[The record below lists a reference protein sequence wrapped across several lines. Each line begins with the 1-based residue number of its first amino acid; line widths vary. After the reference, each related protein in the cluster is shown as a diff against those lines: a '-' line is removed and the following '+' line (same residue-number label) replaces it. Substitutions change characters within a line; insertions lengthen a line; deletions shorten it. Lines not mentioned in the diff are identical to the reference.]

1 MWKGQDE
8 TIRRNEMTP
17 NTIKRTLALLVLL
30 FGIVDS
36 FSEWCNADNDRHL
49 EQAIEAALV
58 DIPPERSS
66 EVQAG
71 SSRPFPILFDGYKV
85 TGLNLLRR
93 QGPLRT
99 YCGNGSQVVNFDL
112 AASEDPILCSF
123 YWRVGG
129 NGSLDLA
136 AYGVRVK
143 TQLKFVQGI
152 PTEDSAAPR
161 KILDEQEE
169 PLTTSLRVARVTFHI
184 GNSTVDRTKATAGF
198 LRHLALASI
207 QDTWEDVFVPK
218 LVHALKEQ

>member
-1 MWKGQDE
+1 
-8 TIRRNEMTP
+8 MTP
-17 NTIKRTLALLVLL
+17 NTIKRTLALLGLL
-30 FGIVDS
+30 FGVVDS
-36 FSEWCNADNDRHL
+36 FSEWCDAENDRRL
-49 EQAIEAALV
+49 EQAVQTALV
-58 DIPPERSS
+58 NIPPEWSS
-66 EVQAG
+66 EVLAAN
-71 SSRPFPILFDGYKV
+71 SRPFYPMLFDGYKV

-93 QGPLRT
+93 LGPLRT

-112 AASEDPILCSF
+112 AALEDPILCSF

-136 AYGVRVK
+136 AYGVRVR

-152 PTEDSAAPR
+152 PSEDSSAPR

-169 PLTTSLRVARVTFHI
+169 PVTTSLRVARVTFHI

-198 LRHLALASI
+198 LKNLALASI